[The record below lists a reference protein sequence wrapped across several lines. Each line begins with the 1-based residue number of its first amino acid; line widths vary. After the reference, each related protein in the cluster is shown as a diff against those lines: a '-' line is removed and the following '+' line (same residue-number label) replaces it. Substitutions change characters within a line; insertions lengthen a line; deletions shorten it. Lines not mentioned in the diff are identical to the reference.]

1 MAVSGAGRVT
11 KSPALAWLDA
21 GRARRF
27 PLRLPAARVSAK
39 IQIASFK
46 LDRHSVEDIRVRLW
60 KHVRDAIEIQKL
72 RRREDADDSPRTAVR
87 LCRLLEDRG
96 RNAEAIQTA
105 REGLD
110 RFPHAHEL
118 ADVLRRGFARAGAGS
133 SELRDVI
140 RAYLDHAMLD
150 EAASGAR
157 ELLRKFPSDPQ
168 ARLLHGQACLALFG
182 RDHASQ
188 TGAEA
193 LESLRRATE
202 LDPESLDA
210 RRSLAEA
217 HHAIGATSQ
226 ALFHV
231 LLALEMDPHDPGSN
245 RLYAQ
250 LQGLPFQRRTEKALL
265 WEAEINDQPLV
276 QKQTKPRDRDFGDRV
291 RDGVRRLSGTRGVR
305 RVALRHHGVAIVA
318 SNGDDARPATAAT
331 NAFLA
336 SAEHLRRA
344 GSAWSKRIGMGG
356 FEEATLVI
364 GEATVFAVAAAGS
377 VLAIE
382 VEQEDDLHDVADE
395 ARNLLASWTS
405 ARYRDLEWVR

>member
-1 MAVSGAGRVT
+1 VNFW
-11 KSPALAWLDA
+11 K
-21 GRARRF
+21 
-27 PLRLPAARVSAK
+27 
-39 IQIASFK
+39 QI
-46 LDRHSVEDIRVRLW
+46 RG
-60 KHVRDAIEIQKL
+60 AIEIRKL
-72 RRREDADDSPRTAVR
+72 RRHEDADDSPRTAVR
-87 LCRLLEDRG
+87 LCRLLEERG
-96 RNAEAIQTA
+96 RHAEAIRTA

-118 ADVLRRGFARAGAGS
+118 ADVLRRGFSRAGAGS
-133 SELRDVI
+133 SELRDVV

-150 EAASGAR
+150 EAVSGAR
-157 ELLRKFPSDPQ
+157 DLLGRFPSDAQ
-168 ARLLHGQACLALFG
+168 AVLLHGQACLAIFE
-182 RDHASQ
+182 RDHASK

-210 RRSLAEA
+210 RRSLAQA

-231 LLALEMDPHDPGSN
+231 LLALEMNPRDPAAN

-276 QKQTKPRDRDFGDRV
+276 RKKSRPRDKSFDELV
-291 RDGVRRLSGTRGVR
+291 KDGVRKLSGMHGVR
-305 RVALRHHGVAIVA
+305 RVALRHNDVAIVA
-318 SNGDDARPATAAT
+318 TGGDDARPARPDT

-344 GSAWSKRIGMGG
+344 SSAWSKRIGMGG
-356 FEEATLVI
+356 FEEATLAI
-364 GEATVFAVAAAGS
+364 GEATVFAVAAGGS

-382 VEQEDDLHDVADE
+382 VDEEDDLRQLADE
-395 ARNLLASWTS
+395 VRTMLATWTS
-405 ARYRDLEWVR
+405 RRYHELEWVRD